1 MAKHT
6 SSEEALRRLR
16 DHLGKGALAS
26 QFRLESERAL
36 AERIGCSRETLR
48 KAIRVLEL
56 EGRVWRHVGQGTFLG
71 PRPAHE
77 PIPPMVLVETASPA
91 DIIDARLLLEPGI
104 AATAAQ
110 KATHQDLTLLREL
123 VGRTMRAADWQAY
136 EVADNA
142 FHKAIARSSGNPV
155 AIAFLDILSSVRS
168 RVRWQREHNLT
179 FRRDR
184 KKEYTEQQ
192 SRMHGAIIDAIEA
205 RDPEGAR
212 QAMNDHLCAIRKVMV
227 VT

>member
-6 SSEEALRRLR
+6 SSEEALKRLR
-16 DHLGKGALAS
+16 RHLGKGTLAS
-26 QFRLESERAL
+26 QDRLEPERVL
-36 AERIGCSRETLR
+36 AEQIGCSRETLR
-48 KAIRVLEL
+48 KAMHVLEL

-77 PIPPMVLVETASPA
+77 RIPPMVLAETASPS

-104 AATAAQ
+104 AATAAG
-110 KATHQDLTLLREL
+110 KATKEDLLYLRKHAERTL
-123 VGRTMRAADWQAY
+123 RAVDWQAY
-136 EVADNA
+136 EAADNA
-142 FHKAIARSSGNPV
+142 FHKGIARSSGNPL
-155 AIAFLDILSSVRS
+155 AIAFLDVLSSVRS
-168 RVRWQREHNLT
+168 RVRWQREHDLT

-192 SRMHGAIIDAIEA
+192 GRMHRAIIDAIEA

-212 QAMNDHLCAIRKVMV
+212 QAMDDHLRAIRKVMV
-227 VT
+227 IA